1 MIVIYFTKIL
11 ASSGN
16 GLKFPKISKQ
26 KYDDKI
32 YLYLII
38 QLEPAF
44 LKQANFI
51 KLM

>member
-1 MIVIYFTKIL
+1 MSFIFIKIL

-16 GLKFPKISKQ
+16 GLYFPKISKR

-32 YLYLII
+32 NLYLII
-38 QLEPAF
+38 KLESTS

-51 KLM
+51 KLV